1 MTKINSEE
9 RPELDKLLNDVIK
22 YPELYNRYE
31 KLKNGEYEKNILINI
46 DNINT
51 CNILFDDN
59 KEKENF
65 KNVNTEININKIFF
79 KRSNSMENLL

>member
-22 YPELYNRYE
+22 YTELYNRYE